1 MAINIGLDSNVI
13 SGQAEA
19 LQLSQDIVQ
28 HSSFVGK
35 LAEQEKGAF
44 EALHARKWDNV
55 SDVCGTVSKVAR
67 RVNKM
72 VETVGEIELSLA
84 SKPLTSVDGF
94 ARQLLTTQFEAFKGL
109 VDEKRWKTI
118 ESAYLMGHCA
128 KIKLHER
135 FSSFEKPALQYL
147 QTRQYRDLNAA
158 QQILRDLVC
167 IEHSVADLTE
177 NRESLIGGKAEDF
190 DRVNQWEQEFQSG
203 LEPRQDD
210 EFNDALVQKHCS
222 ALAKLIGEGGYGLG
236 VRHYEGLLT
245 YLDELT
251 TAWEADTRNE
261 VLKDGAVSRNTIDK
275 TIERLHQE
283 VGSDQVNYWV
293 WKLSGEKPGEN
304 YGQVHRYEDLG
315 ILHEAI
321 LRTMKSLADKIMK
334 EEAAG
339 LEPEAVYAKLFEIIG
354 EPHVENPSVWMQENI
369 CYYTD
374 KLREAIEQVK
384 FPGRQFDVIDPVAPS
399 DLAFAALVPA
409 CDLSELD
416 SVPALVAPQKHA
428 YTQVLTELSAVG
440 DGSISSELRERIE
453 VMISELSEKGQ
464 ANTINYEVWR
474 IGGEKSGENW
484 GVAHRYD
491 DPAVLSQALMIAVR
505 YDVHNVMAKTFSDE
519 DDLNAF
525 YAEITA
531 IAFGDGEVP
540 SGVDPVAYG
549 KENIA
554 FHLHQI
560 ERATDA
566 VLKPKAQ
573 MA

>member
-13 SGQAEA
+13 SGQAQA

-28 HSSFVGK
+28 HSSFIGK
-35 LAEQEKGAF
+35 LEEQEKAAF
-44 EALHARKWDNV
+44 QALNV
-55 SDVCGTVSKVAR
+55 QKGNNISDVCGTVSKVAR

-72 VETVGEIELSLA
+72 VETVNEIELSLA
-84 SKPLTSVDGF
+84 SKPLFSVDGF

-109 VDEKRWKTI
+109 VDEKRWRTI
-118 ESAYLMGHCA
+118 ESTYIMSYVA
-128 KIKLHER
+128 KIKLREL
-135 FSSFEKPALQYL
+135 FSSFEQPALQYL
-147 QTRQYRDLNAA
+147 QTRHYSNLNAA
-158 QQILRDLVC
+158 QQILRDLVH
-167 IEHSVADLTE
+167 IEHSVTDLTE
-177 NRESLIGGKAEDF
+177 NRGALIGEKGEDL
-190 DRVNQWEQEFQSG
+190 DRVDQWEQAFQSR
-203 LEPRQDD
+203 LEPRQEDGS
-210 EFNDALVQKHCS
+210 NDASVKAHCS
-222 ALAKLIGEGGYGLG
+222 VLAKLIGEGGYGLG

-245 YLDELT
+245 YLDEMSMS
-251 TAWEADTRNE
+251 WDADARERVINNEMGTRNSIDE
-261 VLKDGAVSRNTIDK
+261 TIK
-275 TIERLHQE
+275 RLHQE

-304 YGQVHRYEDLG
+304 YGQVHRYDDLG

-339 LEPEAVYAKLFEIIG
+339 LEPEAVYTKLFEIIG
-354 EPHVENPSVWMQENI
+354 EPQVENPNVWMQENI

-399 DLAFAALVPA
+399 DMAFAPPA
-409 CDLSELD
+409 PAFDLSELD

-428 YTQVLTELSAVG
+428 YTQVLAELSAVG
-440 DGSISSELRERIE
+440 ESSISPELKERIE

-474 IGGEKSGENW
+474 IGGKKSGENW

-505 YDVHNVMAKTFSDE
+505 YDVHNEMAKTFSNE
-519 DDLNAF
+519 EDLNAF
-525 YAEITA
+525 YAQITA
-531 IAFGDGEVP
+531 IVFGDSGIP
-540 SGVDPVAYG
+540 SDVDPVAYG

-554 FHLHQI
+554 FLLHQI
-560 ERATDA
+560 ERAKDA
-566 VLKPKAQ
+566 VLGPKA
-573 MA
+573 